1 MLGLDQEVFLIY
13 ARGDVNG
20 TLGNIS
26 HQRFNQR
33 KTYQVYSH
41 CRLS

>member
-20 TLGNIS
+20 TLGNMG
-26 HQRFNQR
+26 HPA
-33 KTYQVYSH
+33 QVKSTFVN
-41 CRLS
+41 